1 MWQSYFS
8 RERLKLDTSVFLVK
22 QKVYYTIPLFSDTL
36 RAMCSGNKWYKVI
49 YLAPVVQR
57 LDNAIHRINHYPVDS
72 VVCFVNTYPLESDLS
87 SG

>member
-1 MWQSYFS
+1 MPFHGRLRPAQEIGGGFS
-8 RERLKLDTSVFLVK
+8 HGRFMAGTGVNG
-22 QKVYYTIPLFSDTL
+22 L

-49 YLAPVVQR
+49 YLVPVVQR